1 MSRNFAA
8 PIWLYKLG
16 RTELT
21 SLTRAFYS
29 VLSFEFVTHASFK
42 LELEPIALEGYAR
55 DVSNA
60 SSTIQTAQNAAQ
72 SVTNNLFDSLAPY
85 LGQISFGALAGFA
98 TGFALKKIGRVAL
111 VIFGLLFIS
120 IQALAYLG
128 VVRVDWLRIQ
138 HFADPLLSKNS
149 LQGFMNGLIG
159 ILTNNVPFAGAFIP
173 GFLLGLRFG

>member
-1 MSRNFAA
+1 VSRARF
-8 PIWLYKLG
+8 
-16 RTELT
+16 R
-21 SLTRAFYS
+21 
-29 VLSFEFVTHASFK
+29 
-42 LELEPIALEGYAR
+42 LEPGNAGWYAR
-55 DVSNA
+55 AVSKA
-60 SSTIQTAQNAAQ
+60 TTATQAAQNAAQ
-72 SVTNNLFDSLAPY
+72 SATTNLFDSLAPY

-98 TGFALKKIGRVAL
+98 TGYALKKIGRVAL

-138 HFADPLLSKNS
+138 HYADPLLSKNS